1 MHTRFRLP
9 AIAAGLALAAMSPAY
24 AQVSFLDHRGVKIEL
39 EKPAERVVTTHTSGA
54 IAYLAVDG
62 SADHIAAMAVRG
74 KDALTSAVYDE
85 IFPRLA
91 DIPASAVTEGFV
103 PNVEA
108 ILALNPD
115 LVMQWTSDPKL
126 IEPLERVGL
135 KVMGWDC
142 CTEQQRR
149 DYLLMAG
156 YTSGK
161 IDRAQSMLAM
171 QDASNAALRERFAA
185 TPATDYVKILEVDQL
200 ADQIRVVANSSQDYA
215 LSGVANLAADGTEE
229 WWRTIDVE
237 QFLVWNPS
245 VIIIP
250 AWATDLTPQS
260 FYDNALLASVDA
272 IKNKRVYK
280 VPAFNRSPDA
290 PEVYLTAVWLAA
302 ITHPDAAAGSF
313 RDVVAAGYKAIYSA
327 DLTAAQ
333 IDKLLELEANTPS
346 EGYTAQ
352 FGG

>member
-1 MHTRFRLP
+1 MHTLFRLP
-9 AIAAGLALAAMSPAY
+9 VIAAGLALAAMSPAY

-39 EKPAERVVTTHTSGA
+39 EKPAERIVTTHTTGA
-54 IAYLAVDG
+54 ISVLAVDG
-62 SADHIAAMAVRG
+62 SAAHLAAMAA
-74 KDALTSAVYDE
+74 KTKESLTSAVYGE
-85 IFPRLA
+85 IIPGLA
-91 DIPASAVTEGFV
+91 DIPASAVTEGFA

-115 LVMQWTSDPKL
+115 LVIQWTSDPEL

-149 DYLLMAG
+149 DYLMMAG
-156 YTSGK
+156 YATGK
-161 IDRAQSMLAM
+161 IDRAQSMLAI
-171 QDASNAALRERFAA
+171 QDASNAALKEKFAA
-185 TPATDYVKILEVDQL
+185 TAAADYVKILEVDQL
-200 ADQIRVVANSSQDYA
+200 GDQIRVVANSSQDYA
-215 LSGVANLAADGTEE
+215 LSGVQNLAADGTGE
-229 WWRTIDVE
+229 WWRTIDAE

-250 AWATDLTPQS
+250 AWEPDLKPQA
-260 FYDNALLASVDA
+260 FYDNPLLASVDA

-280 VPAFNRSPDA
+280 VPAFNASPDA

-302 ITHPDAAAGSF
+302 ITHPEAAASNF
-313 RDVVAAGYKAIYSA
+313 RDEVAKGYKAIYSA

-333 IDKLLELEANTPS
+333 IDKLLELEANAGS
-346 EGYTAQ
+346 EGYSAK